1 MSDVVYVD
9 SSVVLRAVLEQGL
22 AADVE
27 RRLGEARFLI
37 TSRLSLVETARAFGR
52 LRQDGV
58 AESKLADAMHEA
70 AALWARCAIWELT
83 PEVCELA
90 GGIAAHHPRRTVDF
104 LHLATFLVARRRLG
118 AGVSLLTADRRLEA
132 AAEAV

>member
-1 MSDVVYVD
+1 MSDVVYLD
-9 SSVVLRAVLEQGL
+9 SSIVLRAVLERGV

-27 RRLGEARFLI
+27 RELAEARYLV

-58 AESKLADAMHEA
+58 AESRLAAAVHEA
-70 AALWARCAIWELT
+70 ESLWSRCAIWELT
-83 PEVCELA
+83 PEVCNLA
-90 GGIAAHHPRRTVDF
+90 GVIATRHPLRTVDAI
-104 LHLATFLVARRRLG
+104 HVATFLVARRRFG
-118 AGVSLLTADRRLEA
+118 SAVSLLTADRRLEG